1 MSTQTT
7 LAKRLPLLIA
17 LGVTFFAVLLGFLIK
32 NYILEDQPLPKK
44 VVQQVTLIIPPP
56 PPPPPPQEQEPEPET
71 EIEEEVVE
79 EQIDEAM
86 PEDSLEDLAGED
98 LGIDGDGAAGSDG
111 FGLVARKGGRGLL
124 GGGSAY
130 SAVVQAEITDVIA
143 ADEALRYQG
152 YQAVLKLWVGQ
163 SGSIERF
170 QFSDFDGDEDTK
182 KRLRILLASLEP
194 FESSPPIE
202 MPQPIRLRIQS
213 EL

>member
-1 MSTQTT
+1 MSTRTT

-17 LGVTFFAVLLGFLIK
+17 VAVIFFAALLGFLIK
-32 NYILEDQPLPKK
+32 NFILEDQLPPKK

-71 EIEEEVVE
+71 EIEEELEE

-86 PEDSLEDLAGED
+86 PEDSLENLAGED

-130 SAVVQAEITDVIA
+130 SAVVQAEITDAIA

-170 QFSDFDGDEDTK
+170 QFSNFDGDEETK
-182 KRLRILLASLEP
+182 KRLRSLLASLDR
-194 FESSPPIE
+194 FDSSPPIE
-202 MPQPIRLRIQS
+202 MPQPIKLRIKS
-213 EL
+213 EI